1 MASYPALTLRFVAMA
16 GLATLLSMATPAAA
30 AESVVAAG
38 EPAAAKTML
47 SIINRHAARKVRTFA
62 SDYRRVRSIAGNP
75 YCSVWCGRQFV
86 LMTGIAY

>member
-1 MASYPALTLRFVAMA
+1 MVSYPALILRFVAMA
-16 GLATLLSMATPAAA
+16 GLATLLSTATPAAA

-47 SIINRHAARKVRTFA
+47 SMIKRHTARKVRTIA
-62 SDYRRVRSIAGNP
+62 SDYRRVGSMAGNP
-75 YCSVWCGRQFV
+75 NCSIWCGRQFV